1 MPFGFRSSALCYLEC
16 ANQDAGFVRKR
27 QRVVRPGAARFG
39 QVTHAVADKTFLSSR
54 RSPCGGLLWAYLIT
68 HQDREIKSKPIET
81 ERKLP
86 LFSGD
91 SITFA
96 GNSNQVLDRYKKK
109 K

>member
-1 MPFGFRSSALCYLEC
+1 M
-16 ANQDAGFVRKR
+16 RKR

-54 RSPCGGLLWAYLIT
+54 RSPCGGLLWAYLTT

-91 SITFA
+91 SITFT

-109 K
+109 KRNK